1 MNTLNIEKKLA
12 AKYGYAP
19 LSSEL
24 SKKYREYFQSNIPE
38 FLSTDGGGA
47 LFTCFGSKVC
57 EQYDRIVIGDYGAFV
72 EFSHRPEDT
81 VFIIAPGQEYRA
93 DEQKYTRNI
102 KYYWLTI
109 DDGSGIKIYLQ
120 KRGVDYADYKP
131 GKYYVSVHE
140 VYLSGEE
147 VWKNN

>member
-1 MNTLNIEKKLA
+1 MNTLGIEKKLA
-12 AKYGYAP
+12 AKYEYRP
-19 LSSEL
+19 LPAEL
-24 SKKYREYFQSNIPE
+24 SRKYREYFKSNIPY

-47 LFTCFGSKVC
+47 LFTCFGSKIC
-57 EQYDRIVIGDYGAFV
+57 DQYDRIVIGDYGSFV
-72 EFSHRPEDT
+72 EFSHRPDET
-81 VFIIAPGQEYRA
+81 EFVIAPGQEYRA

-120 KRGVDYADYKP
+120 KRGVNYADYKP

-140 VYLSGEE
+140 AYPFQQECEG
-147 VWKNN
+147 